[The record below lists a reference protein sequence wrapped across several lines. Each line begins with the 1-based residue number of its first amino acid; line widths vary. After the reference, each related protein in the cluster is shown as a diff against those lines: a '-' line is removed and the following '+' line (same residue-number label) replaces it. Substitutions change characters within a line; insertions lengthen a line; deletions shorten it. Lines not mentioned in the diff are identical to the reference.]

1 MTGYK
6 LTYFDIDGGRG
17 EVTRIALHA
26 AGIEFEDHRL
36 SFPEFAEARK
46 SMRFNAVPVLEV
58 DGEEISQSDAMS
70 RYVGRLAGLY
80 PTDPLQAM
88 YCDEVMG
95 AFEDLTHFMVRTFG
109 LEGDALKEARKQ
121 LVDGKMTVYLKGVQ
135 GLLHRGGGE
144 YFADNQLTVAD
155 LRSFVQVQSLSAGVL
170 DHVPTDIVQTV
181 APDLL
186 EHQQRI
192 AADSRVAAYY
202 AGRSSG

>member
-1 MTGYK
+1 MSIYK

-26 AGIEFEDHRL
+26 AGIEFEDNRI
-36 SFPEFAEARK
+36 SFAEFGEARRN
-46 SMRFNAVPVLEV
+46 MRFNAVPVFEI

-80 PTDPLQAM
+80 PNDPLQAM

-95 AFEDLTHFMVRTFG
+95 ALEDLTHFTVRTFG
-109 LEGDALKEARKQ
+109 LEGDELKEARRQ
-121 LVDGKMTVYLKGVQ
+121 LVEGKMTVFLQGVQ
-135 GLLHRGGGE
+135 GLLHRGGGK
-144 YFADNQLTVAD
+144 YFADSQLTVAD
-155 LRSFVQVQSLSAGVL
+155 LRSFVQVRSLSAGLL
-170 DHVPTDIVQTV
+170 DHVPADIVQRV

-186 EHQQRI
+186 EHHQRV

-202 AGRSSG
+202 ESRSTG

>member
-1 MTGYK
+1 MSGYK

-26 AGIEFEDHRL
+26 AGIEFEDNRI
-36 SFPEFAEARK
+36 SFPEFGEARRN
-46 SMRFNAVPVLEV
+46 MRFNAVPVLEV
-58 DGEEISQSDAMS
+58 DGEEVSQSDAMS

-80 PTDPLQAM
+80 PTDPMQAL

-95 AFEDLTHFMVRTFG
+95 ALEDLTHFTVQTFG

-121 LVDGKMTVYLKGVQ
+121 LVDGKMTVFLKGVQ
-135 GLLHRGGGE
+135 GLLQRGGGE

-155 LRSFVQVQSLSAGVL
+155 LRSFVQVRSFSAGLL
-170 DHVPTDIVQTV
+170 DHVPADIVQTV

-186 EHQQRI
+186 EHHQRV
-192 AADSRVAAYY
+192 ASDSRVIAYY

>member
-1 MTGYK
+1 MSGYK

-26 AGIEFEDHRL
+26 AGIEFEDNRI
-36 SFPEFAEARK
+36 SFPEFGEARRN
-46 SMRFNAVPVLEV
+46 MRFNAVPVLEV
-58 DGEEISQSDAMS
+58 DGEEVSQSDAMS

-80 PTDPLQAM
+80 PTDPMQAL

-95 AFEDLTHFMVRTFG
+95 ALEDLTHFTVQTFG

-121 LVDGKMTVYLKGVQ
+121 LVDGKMTVFLKGVQ

-155 LRSFVQVQSLSAGVL
+155 LRSFVQVRSLSAGLL
-170 DHVPTDIVQTV
+170 DHVPADIVQTV

-186 EHQQRI
+186 EHYQRV
-192 AADSRVAAYY
+192 AADSRVIAYY

>member
-1 MTGYK
+1 MSGYK

-26 AGIEFEDHRL
+26 AGIEFEDNRI
-36 SFPEFAEARK
+36 SFPEFGEARRN
-46 SMRFNAVPVLEV
+46 MRFNAVPVLEV
-58 DGEEISQSDAMS
+58 DGEEVSQSDAMS

-80 PTDPLQAM
+80 PTDPMQAL

-95 AFEDLTHFMVRTFG
+95 ALEDLTHFTVQTFG

-121 LVDGKMTVYLKGVQ
+121 LVDGKMTVFLKGVQ

-155 LRSFVQVQSLSAGVL
+155 LRSFVQVRSLSAGLL
-170 DHVPTDIVQTV
+170 DHVPADIVQTV

-186 EHQQRI
+186 EHHQRV
-192 AADSRVAAYY
+192 AADSRVIAYY

>member
-1 MTGYK
+1 MSGYK

-26 AGIEFEDHRL
+26 AGIEFEDNRI
-36 SFPEFAEARK
+36 SFPEFGEARRN
-46 SMRFNAVPVLEV
+46 MRFNAVPVLEV
-58 DGEEISQSDAMS
+58 DGEEVSQSDAMS

-80 PTDPLQAM
+80 PTDPMQAL

-95 AFEDLTHFMVRTFG
+95 ALEDLTHFTVQTFG

-121 LVDGKMTVYLKGVQ
+121 LVDGKMTVFLKGVQ

-155 LRSFVQVQSLSAGVL
+155 LRSFVQVRSLSAGVL
-170 DHVPTDIVQTV
+170 DHVPADIVQTV

-186 EHQQRI
+186 KHHQRV
-192 AADSRVAAYY
+192 AADSCVIAYY

>member
-1 MTGYK
+1 MSGYK

-26 AGIEFEDHRL
+26 AGIEFEDNRI
-36 SFPEFAEARK
+36 SFPEFGEARRN
-46 SMRFNAVPVLEV
+46 MRFNAVPVLEV
-58 DGEEISQSDAMS
+58 DGEEVSQSDAMS

-80 PTDPLQAM
+80 PTDPMQAL

-95 AFEDLTHFMVRTFG
+95 ALEDLTHFTVQTFG

-121 LVDGKMTVYLKGVQ
+121 LVDGKMTVFLKGVQ

-155 LRSFVQVQSLSAGVL
+155 LRSFVQVRSLSAGVL
-170 DHVPTDIVQTV
+170 DHVPADIVQTV

-186 EHQQRI
+186 KHHQHV
-192 AADSRVAAYY
+192 AADSRVIAYY

>member
-1 MTGYK
+1 MPGYK

-17 EVTRIALHA
+17 EVTRIAFHA
-26 AGIEFEDHRL
+26 AGIEFEDNRI
-36 SFPEFAEARK
+36 SFPEFGEARG

-80 PTDPLQAM
+80 PADPMQAM

-95 AFEDLTHFMVRTFG
+95 AFEDLTHFIVRTFG
-109 LEGDALKEARKQ
+109 LEGDELKEARTQ
-121 LVDGKMTVYLKGVQ
+121 LVDGKMTVFLKGVQ
-135 GLLHRGGGE
+135 ELLHRGGGE

-155 LRSFVQVQSLSAGVL
+155 LRSFVQVRSLSAGLL
-170 DHVPTDIVQTV
+170 DHVPADIVQNI

-186 EHQQRI
+186 EHHQ
-192 AADSRVAAYY
+192 RVAADKRVSAWY
-202 AGRSSG
+202 ASRSPD

>member
-1 MTGYK
+1 MSGYK

-26 AGIEFEDHRL
+26 AGIEFEYNRI
-36 SFPEFAEARK
+36 SFPEFGEARGN
-46 SMRFNAVPVLEV
+46 MRFNAVPVLEV
-58 DGEEISQSDAMS
+58 DGEEVSQSDAMS

-80 PTDPLQAM
+80 PTDPMQAL

-95 AFEDLTHFMVRTFG
+95 ALEDLTHFTVQTFG

-121 LVDGKMTVYLKGVQ
+121 LVDGKMTVFLRGVQ

-155 LRSFVQVQSLSAGVL
+155 LRSFVQVRSLSAGLL
-170 DHVPTDIVQTV
+170 DHVPADIVQTV

-186 EHQQRI
+186 EHHQRV
-192 AADSRVAAYY
+192 AADSRVIAYY

>member
-1 MTGYK
+1 
-6 LTYFDIDGGRG
+6 
-17 EVTRIALHA
+17 
-26 AGIEFEDHRL
+26 
-36 SFPEFAEARK
+36 
-46 SMRFNAVPVLEV
+46 
-58 DGEEISQSDAMS
+58 MS
-70 RYVGRLAGLY
+70 VAWRVFT

-121 LVDGKMTVYLKGVQ
+121 LVDGKMTVFLKGVQ

>member
-1 MTGYK
+1 MSGYK
-6 LTYFDIDGGRG
+6 LTYFDIDGGGG

-26 AGIEFEDHRL
+26 AGMEFEDNRI
-36 SFPEFAEARK
+36 SFPAVGEARRN
-46 SMRFNAVPVLEV
+46 MRFNAVPVLEV
-58 DGEEISQSDAMS
+58 DGEEVSQSDAMS

-80 PTDPLQAM
+80 PTDPMQAL

-95 AFEDLTHFMVRTFG
+95 ALEDLTHFTVQTFG

-121 LVDGKMTVYLKGVQ
+121 LVDGKMTVFLKGVQ

-155 LRSFVQVQSLSAGVL
+155 LRSFVQVRSLSAGLL
-170 DHVPTDIVQTV
+170 DHVPADIVQTV

-186 EHQQRI
+186 EHHQRV
-192 AADSRVAAYY
+192 AADSRVIAYY

>member
-80 PTDPLQAM
+80 P
-88 YCDEVMG
+88 
-95 AFEDLTHFMVRTFG
+95 
-109 LEGDALKEARKQ
+109 
-121 LVDGKMTVYLKGVQ
+121 
-135 GLLHRGGGE
+135 
-144 YFADNQLTVAD
+144 N
-155 LRSFVQVQSLSAGVL
+155 RSTTGNVL
-170 DHVPTDIVQTV
+170 
-181 APDLL
+181 
-186 EHQQRI
+186 
-192 AADSRVAAYY
+192 
-202 AGRSSG
+202 

>member
-1 MTGYK
+1 MSGYK

-26 AGIEFEDHRL
+26 AGIEFEDNRI
-36 SFPEFAEARK
+36 SFPEFGEARRN
-46 SMRFNAVPVLEV
+46 MRFNAVPVLEV
-58 DGEEISQSDAMS
+58 DGEAVSQSDAMS

-80 PTDPLQAM
+80 PTDPMQAL

-95 AFEDLTHFMVRTFG
+95 ALEDLTHFTVQTFG

-121 LVDGKMTVYLKGVQ
+121 LVDGKMTVFLKGVQ

-155 LRSFVQVQSLSAGVL
+155 LRSFVQVRSLSAGLL
-170 DHVPTDIVQTV
+170 DHVPADIVQTV

-186 EHQQRI
+186 EHHQRV
-192 AADSRVAAYY
+192 AADSRVIAYY